1 MNELIELNKAMNSN
15 AKLTILQINDTHG
28 YLEPHSE
35 LFWQGDKA
43 EYRTSGG
50 YARLLTILKQVRSER
65 NGAVIAL
72 DNGDTFHGTFHAVHS
87 KGEAFIEPVNL
98 LGLDAWTVHWDF
110 AYGPERMREL
120 AAKLNHPLLACN
132 CYVKATGELA
142 YPAFTVIERSG
153 VRVGVIGIA
162 ATILDKTMPPKFSEG
177 LRFTLGNEELPGHIR
192 TLREQE
198 RVALVVLLSHLGFPQ
213 DVKLASEVT
222 GIDVLLS
229 GHTHNRMERP
239 LIVNGATIIQSGC
252 HGSFVGRLDL
262 ELKDGKVLL
271 LRHELIPVNDSI
283 PEDAA
288 MQRVVEKIVAPHRE
302 MLSEVVGHTETALN
316 RNTMLEATMDNLL
329 LQAIAEAVGTRIA
342 FSNGWRYGA
351 PIPVGPVTVN
361 DLWNIVPPNPPIST
375 VELTGQEMWDMLE
388 ENLERALS
396 ADPYHQIGGH
406 VKRCLGLKLYVKFEN
421 PSGSRIQQLF
431 VGAEKLDRE
440 ATHTVAFITSQGV
453 PKNFGTNRRNL
464 TIHAIDALK
473 QYVTKHSSV
482 NARLR
487 GTVVAV

>member
-1 MNELIELNKAMNSN
+1 MMNN
-15 AKLTILQINDTHG
+15 AKLTLLQINDTHG
-28 YLEPHSE
+28 YLEPHPE
-35 LFWQGDKA
+35 LFWRGDQA
-43 EYRTSGG
+43 EYRTAGG
-50 YARLLTILKQVRSER
+50 YARLLTIFKQVRREQ

-72 DNGDTFHGTFHAVHS
+72 DNGDTFHGTFHAVQS

-110 AYGPERMREL
+110 AYGPDRMREL

-142 YPAFTVIERSG
+142 YPAFTVIARGG

-192 TLREQE
+192 TLRDTE
-198 RVALVVLLSHLGFPQ
+198 RVDVVVVLSHLGFPQ
-213 DVKLASEVT
+213 DVKLASEVS

-229 GHTHNRMERP
+229 GHTHNRMDRP
-239 LIVNGATIIQSGC
+239 LIVNGVTIIQSGC

-262 ELKDGKVLL
+262 ELNEGKVVL
-271 LRHELIPVNDSI
+271 LRHELISVDDSI

-288 MQRVVEKIVAPHRE
+288 MQRLVEGIVAPHRE
-302 MLSEVVGHTETALN
+302 MLSEVVGYTETALN

-329 LQAIAEAVGTRIA
+329 LQAVAEAAGTSIA

-351 PIPVGPVTVN
+351 PIPIGPVTVN

-396 ADPYHQIGGH
+396 ADPYQQMGGY

-431 VGAEKLDRE
+431 VGAEDLERK
-440 ATHTVAFITSQGV
+440 ATYTVAFVTSQGV
-453 PKNFGTNRRNL
+453 PKKYGTNRRDL
-464 TIHAIDALK
+464 TIHTIDALK
-473 QYVTKHSSV
+473 QYMTKHSRV
-482 NARLR
+482 NAGLR
-487 GTVVAV
+487 GTFVAV

>member
-1 MNELIELNKAMNSN
+1 MMNN
-15 AKLTILQINDTHG
+15 AKLTLLQINDTHG
-28 YLEPHSE
+28 YLEPHPE

-43 EYRTSGG
+43 DYRTAGG
-50 YARLLTILKQVRSER
+50 YARLLTIFNQVRQER

-87 KGEAFIEPVNL
+87 EGEAFIEPVNL

-110 AYGPERMREL
+110 AYGPDRLREL

-132 CYVKATGELA
+132 CYVKATDELA

-192 TLREQE
+192 TLRDTE
-198 RVALVVLLSHLGFPQ
+198 RVDVVVVLSHLGFPQ
-213 DVKLASEVT
+213 DVKLASQVA

-229 GHTHNRMERP
+229 GHTHNRMDRP

-262 ELKDGKVLL
+262 EVNEGKVVL
-271 LRHELIPVNDSI
+271 LRHELISVDDSI

-288 MQRVVEKIVAPHRE
+288 MQRVVEGIVAPHRE
-302 MLSEVVGHTETALN
+302 MLSEVVGYTETALN
-316 RNTMLEATMDNLL
+316 RNTMLEASMDNLL
-329 LQAIAEAVGTRIA
+329 LQAAAEAAGTSIA

-396 ADPYHQIGGH
+396 ADPYQQMGGY

-431 VGAEKLDRE
+431 VGAEELERK
-440 ATHTVAFITSQGV
+440 ATHTVAFVTSQGV
-453 PKNFGTNRRNL
+453 PKNFGTNRRDL

-473 QYVTKHSSV
+473 QYMTKHSRV
-482 NARLR
+482 NASLR
-487 GTVVAV
+487 GTVVVV